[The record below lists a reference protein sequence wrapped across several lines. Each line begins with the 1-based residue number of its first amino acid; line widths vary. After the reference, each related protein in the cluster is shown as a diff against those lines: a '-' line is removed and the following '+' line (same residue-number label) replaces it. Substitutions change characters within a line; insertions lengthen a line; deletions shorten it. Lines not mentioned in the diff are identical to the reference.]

1 MDSTAQQY
9 RLRPARRE
17 DESTIIR
24 MVRDAQLNPFGLK
37 WERFT
42 VAVGPAGDIVG
53 CIQLKIHGDGSQE
66 LASLVVDEAWR
77 GEGVA
82 SALIDEVKA
91 QADGTLWL
99 MCASQLAPFYEQFYF
114 LRVLDRS
121 QMPPYFSRIHLLV
134 RFLGI
139 FTGGND
145 RLAIMRW
152 QP

>member
-17 DESTIIR
+17 DESTIKR

-42 VAVGPAGDIVG
+42 VAVDPADAIAG
-53 CIQLKIHGDGSQE
+53 CIQLKTHGDGSQE

-77 GEGVA
+77 GKGIA
-82 SALIDEVKA
+82 SALIDEVKTKA
-91 QADGTLWL
+91 EGTLWL

-121 QMPPYFSRIHLLV
+121 KMPPYFSRIHLLV

-145 RLAIMRW
+145 RLAIMHW